1 MASGGPGKT
10 YEMLWDC
17 RYCGTRK
24 NLGKTHRHCP
34 NCGGNQ
40 DPSARYFPAES
51 EKVAVEDHVFTGADI
66 QCSGC
71 GFWNG
76 RAAQCCGNCGAP
88 ISAAGAK
95 EVQRRQ
101 DQIAGAQGFQG
112 ETAAMA
118 KQENAAR
125 AQLFAAQGGEAPP
138 GGGAQAVG
146 AFGAPAGAPPGWAP
160 AAGQFPPRQ
169 TSGGAAFKPGL
180 SKGAMAGIGCGIV
193 AVLLLTAGI
202 VAAMWTKEATIAVV
216 GHTWTREIA
225 IESLQAVRDSAWCD
239 AMPGDARQVSR
250 SREVRSHNKVRDGET
265 CQNRRVD
272 NGDGTFRE
280 SRECSPRYREEPVY
294 DNKCSYTVDRWRPA
308 RTARA
313 SGGLDQEPAW
323 PPPGLSCTG
332 NRLGC
337 EREGA
342 RTENYV
348 VQLKDEASGNK
359 DECAFDQARWKRFPP
374 GKKLKAQVRV
384 LTDGVECDSLMP

>member
-1 MASGGPGKT
+1 MATGGPGKT

-24 NLGKTHRHCP
+24 NLGKTHRFCP

-40 DPSARYFPAES
+40 DPSARYFPPES
-51 EKVAVEDHVFTGADI
+51 EQVAVEDHVFAGADI
-66 QCSGC
+66 QCQGC

-88 ISAAGAK
+88 VSAAGAK

-101 DQIAGAQGFQG
+101 DQMAGAQGFQG

-118 KQENAAR
+118 RAEHAAR
-125 AQLFAAQGGEAPP
+125 AQLPGAQGGQPP
-138 GGGAQAVG
+138 PAGAQGQQG
-146 AFGAPAGAPPGWAP
+146 AFGSPAGAPPGFVAP
-160 AAGQFPPRQ
+160 GQFPPPQ
-169 TSGGAAFKPGL
+169 TPGGASPKAGL

-193 AVLLLTAGI
+193 AVLLLALGI

-225 IESLQAVRDSAWCD
+225 VESLQAVRDSSWCD

-265 CQNRRVD
+265 CKNRRVD
-272 NGDGTFRE
+272 NGDGTFSER
-280 SRECSPRYREEPVY
+280 RECTPKYRDEPVY
-294 DNKCSYTVDRWRPA
+294 DQKCSYTVDRWR
-308 RTARA
+308 TARA
-313 SGGLDQEPAW
+313 ARAEGGLDREPAW
-323 PPPGLSCTG
+323 PPVTLSCTG
-332 NRLGC
+332 NRVGC

-342 RTENYV
+342 RTEKYL
-348 VQLKDEASGNK
+348 VQLKDEGTGNK
-359 DECAFDQARWKRFPP
+359 DECAFDQAKWKRFAP
-374 GKKLKAQVRV
+374 GKKIKAQVRI
-384 LTDGVECDSLMP
+384 LTDGVECDSLIP